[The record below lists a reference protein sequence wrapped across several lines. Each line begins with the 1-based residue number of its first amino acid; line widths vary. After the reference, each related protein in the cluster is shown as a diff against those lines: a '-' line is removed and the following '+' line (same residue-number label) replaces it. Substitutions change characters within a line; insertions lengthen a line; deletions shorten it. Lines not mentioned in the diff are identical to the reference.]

1 MNMLLHAVLIG
12 IIAAFGILDS
22 RIFGDNMFGRPIII
36 GPLVGLVL
44 GDIQTGIIIG
54 GTLELIFIGAV
65 QVGASSTGDV
75 VTAAALGTSFAIM
88 SHQGAAV
95 ALTLAVPVALLAD
108 RVGDLARIVNTPLI
122 HRADKYAEEGNIS
135 GVERMHKIGFIVF
148 FLNGF
153 LPTFI
158 MLMLGATLMDG
169 LINSLPQW
177 LLDGLLSGALLLP
190 AIGFSLLMQM
200 MISKKLVPF
209 YILGFILAAYLK
221 LDILGV
227 AIIGVITALI
237 LSQYDR
243 NDDERV
249 ILNEQ

>member
-1 MNMLLHAVLIG
+1 MWLEAILVG
-12 IIAAFGILDS
+12 IIAGFGILDS
-22 RIFGDNMFGRPIII
+22 RILGDNMFGRPIII

-44 GDIQTGIIIG
+44 GDFQTGLVVG

-75 VTAAALGTSFAIM
+75 VTASALGTAFAIL

-122 HRADKYAEEGNIS
+122 HKADRYASEGNIA
-135 GVERMHKIGFIVF
+135 GVERMHKIGFVVF

-153 LPTFI
+153 LPTFT
-158 MLMLGATLMDG
+158 MLMLGSPFMNA
-169 LINSLPQW
+169 LIQSLPQW

-190 AIGFSLLMQM
+190 SIGFALLLQM

-209 YILGFILAAYLK
+209 FILGFLLAAYLK

-227 AIIGVITALI
+227 ALIGLVIALV

-243 NDDERV
+243 ADEERMTV
-249 ILNEQ
+249 

>member
-1 MNMLLHAVLIG
+1 MLIKAIFVG

-22 RIFGDNMFGRPIII
+22 RILGDNMFGRPIII

-44 GDIQTGIIIG
+44 GDIQTGIIVG

-88 SHQGAAV
+88 SNQGPAV

-108 RVGDLARIVNTPLI
+108 RFGDLARIINTPLI
-122 HRADKYAEEGNIS
+122 HRADKYAELGDIK
-135 GVERMHKIGFIVF
+135 GIERMHKIGYLVF
-148 FLNGF
+148 FANGF
-153 LPTFI
+153 FPTFI
-158 MLMLGATLMDG
+158 MLLLGSAFMNT
-169 LINSLPQW
+169 LINAMPQW

-200 MISKKLVPF
+200 MLSKKLAAF
-209 YILGFILAAYLK
+209 YILGFVLAAYLK
-221 LDILGV
+221 LDIIGV
-227 AIIGVITALI
+227 AVLGAIIALI
-237 LSQYDR
+237 LSQYESI
-243 NDDERV
+243 DEREV
-249 ILNEQ
+249 SLND